1 MADLTITMYQDDDL
15 TMPTVQ
21 KNVEQSQPANDI
33 INNDPF
39 YPAIE
44 LVQLRNAMRIDSNVP
59 NERLKEAALHAV
71 LDVNTELEAFKAKQ
85 LEANVTTLA
94 DIKSVMID
102 NQNQQIYYYLRAV
115 YCLAV
120 ATLYERYASYD
131 LTNDGEKRMMMLEE
145 SIGDLRRDARFAI
158 RAILGKPKITAT
170 LL

>member
-1 MADLTITMYQDDDL
+1 MADLTITMYPDDDL
-15 TMPTVQ
+15 AMPTVQ

-39 YPAIE
+39 YPNIE
-44 LVQLRNAMRIDSNVP
+44 LTVLRNAMRIDSNVP
-59 NERLKEAALHAV
+59 NERLKEATLHAV
-71 LDVNTELEAFKAKQ
+71 LDVNEELTAFKAAQ

-94 DIKSVMID
+94 NIQSVMID
-102 NQNQQIYYYLRAV
+102 NQNQQTHHYLRAV

-131 LTNDGEKRMMMLEE
+131 LTNDGEKRMTMLEE

-158 RAILGKPKITAT
+158 RTILGKPKITAT